1 VESVETQ
8 VLVVGGG
15 LNGLAS
21 ALFLSQQ
28 GVSVQ
33 LVEKNDTTARLLRAA
48 GVTARTMELLHQIGL
63 EPEIREQGLRLVPGD
78 SWRVKNSPT
87 NLLPRAILGAKK
99 LADIGNESAFV
110 MEEGSVEVEGV
121 SPQEPSWCGQDKLE
135 PMMIREAVK
144 RGAEIHFHTEFVSYT
159 QDADGVTAVVRDLGT
174 GVERQIKAQ
183 YLVAADGVTSPVREG
198 LGITRTGHGTMGY
211 VLSVLFAADLDSV
224 VDGRRF
230 LICYLLNQYAG
241 LLHRF
246 DDKRWVFGLFW
257 DPKRYGDGEVS
268 TEQAEEFVRGALGE
282 QDIPLEVELVSKWRL
297 AEEVAETYR
306 VGRVFLVG
314 DSAHVHPPA
323 GGYGANSGMQDA
335 HNLAWKIA
343 AVLNGWASDGLLDSY
358 EPERH
363 PVGEATAYQA
373 YLRQTTRSESDG
385 AHPEMRNSTV
395 ITTGYK
401 YNSPA
406 IVGGYD
412 GPALEEELN
421 VDGRPGFRVPH
432 VWVGKDGA
440 QVSTVELAVDDFV
453 LLAGPDG
460 QAWVDGA
467 VAAAG
472 ALGIPLRGFVVG
484 TDLADVDGEFVA
496 RTGIGAAGA
505 VLVRP
510 DGFVGWRSA
519 DAAGDPAGVLEG
531 VLGQIT
537 ARA

>member
-48 GVTARTMELLHQIGL
+48 GVTARTMELLQQIGL
-63 EPEIREQGLRLVPGD
+63 EPEIREQGLRLVPGEH
-78 SWRVKNSPT
+78 WREKNSPT

-110 MEEGSVEVEGV
+110 MEEGSLEVEGV
-121 SPQEPSWCGQDKLE
+121 SPQEPTWCGQDKLE
-135 PMMIREAVK
+135 PMLIREATK

-159 QDADGVTAVVRDLGT
+159 QDADGVSAVVRDLGT
-174 GVERQIKAQ
+174 GVERRINAK
-183 YLVAADGVTSPVREG
+183 YLIAADGVTSPIREG

-268 TEQAEEFVRGALGE
+268 PEQAEEFVRGALGE
-282 QDIPLEVELVSKWRL
+282 QEIPLEVELVSKWRL

-314 DSAHVHPPA
+314 DAAHVHPPA
-323 GGYGANSGMQDA
+323 GGYGANSGMQDG

-343 AVLNGWASDGLLDSY
+343 AVLGGWAEDALLDTY
-358 EPERH
+358 FPERH
-363 PVGEATAYQA
+363 PVGASTAYQA

-385 AHPEMRNSTV
+385 AHPEMVNSTV
-395 ITTGYK
+395 VTTGYK
-401 YNSPA
+401 YNSEA

-412 GPALEEELN
+412 GPAFEHELN

-440 QVSTVELAVDDFV
+440 KVSTTELAVREFV
-453 LLAGPDG
+453 LLAGPEG
-460 QAWVDGA
+460 QTWVDGA

-472 ALGIPLRGFVVG
+472 ALGVPLKAYRVG
-484 TDLADVDGEFVA
+484 ADLDDLDAEFTA
-496 RTGIGAAGA
+496 RTGITGTGA

-510 DGFVGWRSA
+510 DGFVGWRGA
-519 DAAGDPAGVLEG
+519 EGAPDPAAVLEG
-531 VLGQIT
+531 VLKQIT
-537 ARA
+537 AR